1 MEQWGISLDDLRT
14 PQSKIGEEGNEV
26 YSKREA
32 GPWKGSFATVTLARW
47 RGIKVALKRI
57 PHLEWT
63 EEERSIFRME
73 LSIFSR
79 LAHPT
84 SSSSSASVLTS
95 GRWPSSPSTAPAGPF
110 STSLR

>member
-1 MEQWGISLDDLRT
+1 MDDLRT

-79 LAHPT
+79 LAHPHICLLYT
-84 SSSSSASVLTS
+84 SDA
-95 GRWPSSPSTAPAGPF
+95 ADE
-110 STSLR
+110 